1 MKRNLAI
8 ALILSLGISGLS
20 GFAVR
25 AEENEVPVMQQ
36 EAESPFTEVQPESLE
51 VSEQEIQES
60 GREGEK
66 TGHWVLNASGWWY
79 AYEDGTW
86 PSDGMVT
93 IDGTDYAFNSAG
105 YMVTG
110 WYLSAEG
117 WYYMTGSGAKAVGWQ
132 NIGGVWYYLDGEEE
146 EHPGVMAADCKKV
159 IGKDTYFFAVSGA
172 MHTGWVLRPE
182 GWYYLGG
189 DGVMKTGWQLVG
201 GAWYY
206 LDGENLEY
214 PGLMTGTGWHLIQ
227 GQKYYM
233 TGSGAMATD
242 WLPSSE
248 GWYYLGGDG
257 AMKTGWQWID
267 NHWYYF
273 YTENDPLGGTT
284 GVMAV
289 NTMVDGWTI
298 TSNGIAVNGLEG
310 KFEEIK
316 KYVYVPYRYGVT
328 SPSGWDCSGF
338 TQWALHYIGGITIP
352 RTTYLQAVG
361 GVNIDK
367 NNRNLW
373 KPGDILVYQSG
384 SGFSHVALY
393 LGDGML
399 MHALNT

>member
-1 MKRNLAI
+1 
-8 ALILSLGISGLS
+8 
-20 GFAVR
+20 
-25 AEENEVPVMQQ
+25 
-36 EAESPFTEVQPESLE
+36 
-51 VSEQEIQES
+51 
-60 GREGEK
+60 
-66 TGHWVLNASGWWY
+66 
-79 AYEDGTW
+79 
-86 PSDGMVT
+86 
-93 IDGTDYAFNSAG
+93 
-105 YMVTG
+105 
-110 WYLSAEG
+110 
-117 WYYMTGSGAKAVGWQ
+117 
-132 NIGGVWYYLDGEEE
+132 
-146 EHPGVMAADCKKV
+146 
-159 IGKDTYFFAVSGA
+159 
-172 MHTGWVLRPE
+172 
-182 GWYYLGG
+182 
-189 DGVMKTGWQLVG
+189 
-201 GAWYY
+201 
-206 LDGENLEY
+206 
-214 PGLMTGTGWHLIQ
+214 
-227 GQKYYM
+227 M

-316 KYVYVPYRYGVT
+316 KYVYVPYRYGGT
-328 SPSGWDCSGF
+328 TPSGWDCSGF

-399 MHALNT
+399 MHALNTKYGTLIQGVDYYEQWDRGNHLALVRRYL

>member
-86 PSDGMVT
+86 PSDG
-93 IDGTDYAFNSAG
+93 
-105 YMVTG
+105 
-110 WYLSAEG
+110 
-117 WYYMTGSGAKAVGWQ
+117 
-132 NIGGVWYYLDGEEE
+132 
-146 EHPGVMAADCKKV
+146 KKV

-316 KYVYVPYRYGVT
+316 KYVYVPYRYGGT
-328 SPSGWDCSGF
+328 TPSGWDCSGF

-399 MHALNT
+399 MHALNTKYGTLIQGVDYYEQWDRGNHLALVRRYL

>member
-1 MKRNLAI
+1 MKVQLRKRILAAGLTVMMSGSVI
-8 ALILSLGISGLS
+8 AMDAMPV
-20 GFAVR
+20 F
-25 AEENEVPVMQQ
+25 AEEQTNAVLAE
-36 EAESPFTEVQPESLE
+36 EANLDGVIEQSA
-51 VSEQEIQES
+51 VSEERANPSEEIPQILNGWVKKE
-60 GREGEK
+60 EGWYYYK
-66 TGHWVLNASGWWY
+66 NGVMLTGWQVVNGTWYYMEENGLMASDTWIGDYYVDASGAWITHYRPAQWINTGGRWWY
-79 AYEDGTW
+79 RNVDGSYPVRTW
-86 PSDGMVT
+86 KLIEEKWYYFD
-93 IDGTDYAFNSAG
+93 AAG

-110 WYLSAEG
+110 W
-117 WYYMTGSGAKAVGWQ
+117 Q
-132 NIGGVWYYLDGEEE
+132 NI
-146 EHPGVMAADCKKV
+146 
-159 IGKDTYFFAVSGA
+159 
-172 MHTGWVLRPE
+172 
-182 GWYYLGG
+182 
-189 DGVMKTGWQLVG
+189 G

-206 LDGENLEY
+206 LD
-214 PGLMTGTGWHLIQ
+214 
-227 GQKYYM
+227 
-233 TGSGAMATD
+233 GSGAMATD

-316 KYVYVPYRYGVT
+316 KYVYVPYRYGGT
-328 SPSGWDCSGF
+328 TPSGWDCSGF

-399 MHALNT
+399 MHALNTKYGTLIQGVDYYEQWDRGNHLALVRRYL